1 MPGKSS
7 IQGAIDHP
15 SNHSSKA
22 RVPSVDPGISSTK
35 TSLLT
40 ASFGEGHLSAAK
52 GIATALHRKGINSS
66 RPLDLLKEAK
76 PDTVHLLNAAY
87 RMVITRWPGLWRKL
101 YHLADTIPIG
111 DSPIDFTQAVTRKL
125 AKHLNDYNPDI
136 VVSTYPLYGHLI
148 EQLLGNSPLPF
159 ALLTVVTDSTTIN
172 SAWLSNTEGHYAV
185 TDKDSA
191 DFFLSNGI
199 PEARVHITGFP
210 VNPNLD
216 GPKNSAGNPPPK
228 GPLKILYTP
237 STPNRLVRRTLETI
251 GSIQNQPSLR
261 LELTVVL
268 GRHERRL
275 RQTVEDYSPA
285 NTRIIGWTN
294 NMPDLLSS
302 NHLLIGKAGGAS
314 VHEALAAACPMLID
328 YVVPGQEEGNALKLL
343 RLKCGMMAET
353 PEEIASAIKSLLEK
367 DATRLQAMQKAARK
381 HAQRDGA
388 EKVADLTEKLA
399 IQK

>member
-1 MPGKSS
+1 VS
-7 IQGAIDHP
+7 
-15 SNHSSKA
+15 
-22 RVPSVDPGISSTK
+22 SVDFAISSTK
-35 TSLLT
+35 ASVLT

-52 GIATALHRKGINSS
+52 GIANALHCKGINSS

-87 RMVITRWPGLWRKL
+87 RMVITRWPGLWRRL
-101 YHLADTIPIG
+101 YHLADTIPVG
-111 DSPIDFTQAVTRKL
+111 DSPIDFTQAVTRRL
-125 AKHLNDYNPDI
+125 ASHLNDYNPGI

-148 EQLLGNSPLPF
+148 EQLLGNGPLPF

-191 DFFLSNGI
+191 EFFLSNGI
-199 PEARVHITGFP
+199 SENRVHITGFP
-210 VNPNLD
+210 VNTDLA
-216 GPKNSAGNPPPK
+216 GLEKSSGNPPPL

-237 STPNRLVRRTLETI
+237 STPNRLVRRNLKAI
-251 GSIQNQPSLR
+251 GSIQNQKSFQ

-268 GRHERRL
+268 GHHEQRL
-275 RQTVEDYSPA
+275 KQTVEDYAPA

-294 NMPDLLSS
+294 NMPGLLSS

-314 VHEALAAACPMLID
+314 VHEALAAGCPMLID

-353 PEEIASAIKSLLEK
+353 PEEITIAIKSLLEK
-367 DATRLQAMQKAARK
+367 DATRLQAMQIAARK
-381 HAQRDGA
+381 HAQPNA
-388 EKVADLTEKLA
+388 AKKVAALA
-399 IQK
+399 ETLATQKR